1 MDVAVVILNWNG
13 RALMERFVPV
23 LLDNIPKENCF
34 VVVADN
40 ASTDDSLPWL
50 QANYPQV
57 EVIALDQNYGFAGG
71 YNRALKMVEA
81 DYYVLLNSD
90 VEVSPGW
97 LETLVDFM
105 EDNPDVG
112 VCQPK
117 IRSVARRDCFEYA
130 GAAGGYIDRYGYPF
144 CRGRILSNI
153 EKDNGQYDEPDQC
166 FWASGACMMVRSDL
180 YHYLGGLDELFRA
193 HMEEIDF
200 CWRAKLAG
208 HQVWAVPQAVVY
220 HVGGGSLDASS
231 PRKLYLNYRNSLL
244 MLQKNL
250 PVHERRKVMAARKFM
265 DFCASLVYLFT
276 GRWSYF
282 KAVWQAKRD
291 FRRLAPEVEV
301 SSFTEDGTPTE
312 VYDLVQEM
320 NEELQARA
328 GVFMGCKVTGVYQTG
343 DHQPNGTSPLTGY
356 NPPLSRLNLNG
367 GEATVS
373 FFENGKWAYL
383 MLVNRSYQAEYDYSI
398 IFEKDVQ
405 MVNRDGS
412 VENIGTSLD
421 SHMEAGDCAIF
432 RWKK

>member
-208 HQVWAVPQAVVY
+208 HQVWAVPRAVVY

-250 PVHERRKVMAARKFM
+250 PVHERGKVMAARKFM

-301 SSFTEDGTPTE
+301 SSFTEDGNDIGL
-312 VYDLVQEM
+312 YY
-320 NEELQARA
+320 
-328 GVFMGCKVTGVYQTG
+328 G
-343 DHQPNGTSPLTGY
+343 
-356 NPPLSRLNLNG
+356 
-367 GEATVS
+367 
-373 FFENGKWAYL
+373 
-383 MLVNRSYQAEYDYSI
+383 SI
-398 IFEKDVQ
+398 IF
-405 MVNRDGS
+405 RYLR
-412 VENIGTSLD
+412 SLGRLTFD
-421 SHMEAGDCAIF
+421 KLRF
-432 RWKK
+432 